1 MKEWNLR
8 GITQVEPA
16 PVPTASAPTDPPH
29 PFRALLDQVP
39 ALLWT
44 TDETLRLTSCVGAAL
59 AELGLGP
66 NQLVGTKLFD
76 LFEDQGP
83 RNEAV
88 AAHRRALLGASTAFE
103 IDWGNRRFHAAVAP
117 LHDGSFTV
125 IGAVCIALEKS
136 TGPAVVSARSRRL
149 ADSVA

>member
-8 GITQVEPA
+8 GITDVD
-16 PVPTASAPTDPPH
+16 SAPMPIAVSPADAPH

-66 NQLVGTKLFD
+66 NQLVGTAVFD

-83 RNEAV
+83 RTEAV
-88 AAHRRALLGASTAFE
+88 AAHRRALLGGSTAFE
-103 IDWGNRRFHAAVAP
+103 IEWGDRRFHAAVAP

-125 IGAVCIALEKS
+125 IGTVCIALQMA
-136 TGPAVVSARSRRL
+136 TGPAAVSARSRRL
-149 ADSVA
+149 AGSVA